1 MNLLLQTILLL
12 GCLQGAVSCILLFR
26 SKRHRQANR
35 LLGVLILLTSLATLK
50 VCGNIQGWWD
60 RGLFPIL
67 IANFV
72 PFFLIMPIGP
82 LVYFY
87 TRSYLDP
94 RFVFGK
100 RDRIHFYPVW
110 LDLVPVLAAWVYII
124 LGAFGLTPHG
134 PQAWGQFIDTY
145 NVYVDIPRWVSVTVY
160 VVASWRALASAGTG
174 VSGEAARWLKQ
185 FLRGFLVFQGVWL
198 LYLIPYVIP
207 VSGDWLLDH
216 LDWYPLYIPMTI
228 LTYWLGIKGY
238 LLSQVLP
245 VPGALLPDT
254 MVSKTVSAL
263 LRSMEEDKVY
273 RNPDLSLSVLASHTG
288 MPPKTLSAVLN
299 QHLHKSFNEFINEYR
314 VREVQGRLLEGDA
327 RERTIAGLAYE
338 CGFNSLP
345 TFQRAFKSV
354 SGVSPKEFLLKSGI
368 E

>member
-1 MNLLLQTILLL
+1 MNLLLRTVLLL
-12 GCLQGAVSCILLFR
+12 GCLQGAISCILLFR

-50 VCGNIQGWWD
+50 VYGDAEGWWD
-60 RGLFPIL
+60 GGLVPIL
-67 IANFV
+67 IANFL

-87 TRSYLDP
+87 TRSYLDS

-100 RDRIHFYPVW
+100 RDRVHFHTVW
-110 LDLVPVLAAWVYII
+110 LDLVPVLVAWLYVI

-134 PQAWGQFIDTY
+134 PQAWGQFIDEY
-145 NVYVDIPRWVSVTVY
+145 NVYVDIPRWISVTVY
-160 VVASWRALASAGTG
+160 LVFSWRAFKVADTG
-174 VSGEAARWLKQ
+174 VSAESLRWLKQ
-185 FLRGFLVFQGVWL
+185 FLGGFLVFQAVWL
-198 LYLIPYVIP
+198 LYLIPYIP
-207 VSGDWLLDH
+207 TASGDWMLDH
-216 LDWYPLYIPMTI
+216 LGWYPLYIPLTI
-228 LTYWLGIKGY
+228 LSYWLGIKGY

-245 VPGALLPDT
+245 VSGTLLPDT
-254 MVSKTVSAL
+254 TVTRTIRTL

-273 RNPDLSLSVLASHTG
+273 RNPDLNLSMLATHTG
-288 MPPKTLSAVLN
+288 TAPKTLSAVLN

-314 VREVQGRLLEGDA
+314 VREVQGRLLDGGA